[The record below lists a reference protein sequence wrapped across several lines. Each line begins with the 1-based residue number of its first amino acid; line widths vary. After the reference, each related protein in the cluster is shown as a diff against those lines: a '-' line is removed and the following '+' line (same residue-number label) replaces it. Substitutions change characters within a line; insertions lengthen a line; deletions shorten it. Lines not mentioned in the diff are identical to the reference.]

1 MGSQKAD
8 KLNPLQRLLP
18 AGLIADAAWL
28 RAQGYSR
35 QLVAKYVRAGWL
47 ETPARGAYRR
57 PGPPL
62 KWQHVVL
69 SLQHLSGLAIAVG
82 GRTAL
87 ELHGFAHYL
96 TLSGAA
102 EIHLYG
108 AGRLPG
114 WVGQLALAEHFS
126 FHGDTLFAA
135 EAGSRELGLTEL
147 RWGEWDR
154 AIMLSTPERAILEF
168 LLEVPGRETF
178 HHADMLM
185 QGLASLSPRRLSRL
199 LALCRN
205 VKVKRLFLWLA
216 ERHRHA
222 WLDRLDLAKVD
233 LGKGKRSLVPGGRLN
248 AKYGITVPAELA
260 NDAG

>member
-1 MGSQKAD
+1 MGSQKSD
-8 KLNPLQRLLP
+8 KLNQLQRLLP

-28 RAQGYSR
+28 RAHGYSR
-35 QLVAKYVRAGWL
+35 QLVAKYAKSGWL
-47 ETPARGAYRR
+47 ESPARGAYRR

-69 SLQHLSGLAIAVG
+69 SLQHLFGLAIAVG

-87 ELHGFAHYL
+87 ELHGLAHYL
-96 TLSGAA
+96 PLASGA
-102 EIHLYG
+102 EIQLHG
-108 AGRLPG
+108 RDRLPG
-114 WVGQLALAEHFS
+114 WVAQLPLAERFS

-135 EAGSRELGLTEL
+135 GAGSRQPGLTAL

-154 AIMLSTPERAILEF
+154 AITLSTPERAMLEF
-168 LLEVPGRETF
+168 LQAVPARETF

-185 QGLASLSPRRLSRL
+185 QGLASLSPRRVSLL
-199 LALCRN
+199 LAQCRN

-222 WLDRLDLAKVD
+222 WFDRLDLAQVD
-233 LGKGKRSLVPGGRLN
+233 LGKGKRSLVPGGRLD

-260 NDAG
+260 HDAG